1 MRGVE
6 KTAERALKDQ
16 VREEPGDEAEEE
28 ARRGRG
34 HVWLLS
40 VMGRRGSSP
49 RSLASGVSTGH
60 ARPVAGGAGRV
71 VEPGGAERFGEAARG
86 QPRAGEPGQ
95 DGTGVDP
102 AVRDHASV
110 RALERRAVET
120 VEHLLGQRRTALFAG
135 ETTERE
141 HRHDLHSGPFDPE
154 PEQELAEALIARAA
168 PPDLGGP

>member
-60 ARPVAGGAGRV
+60 ALPAAGGAGRV

-86 QPRAGEPGQ
+86 QPRAGKPGQGGTAANPPCPEPG
-95 DGTGVDP
+95 GVAACDP
-102 AVRDHASV
+102 RD
-110 RALERRAVET
+110 
-120 VEHLLGQRRTALFAG
+120 
-135 ETTERE
+135 
-141 HRHDLHSGPFDPE
+141 
-154 PEQELAEALIARAA
+154 
-168 PPDLGGP
+168 

>member
-49 RSLASGVSTGH
+49 RSLASGVSTGQ
-60 ARPVAGGAGRV
+60 ARPVAGAAGRLAA
-71 VEPGGAERFGEAARG
+71 PGGAERVGQPARG
-86 QPRAGEPGQ
+86 QPPPGEP
-95 DGTGVDP
+95 
-102 AVRDHASV
+102 R
-110 RALERRAVET
+110 RER
-120 VEHLLGQRRTALFAG
+120 
-135 ETTERE
+135 
-141 HRHDLHSGPFDPE
+141 SGDS
-154 PEQELAEALIARAA
+154 A
-168 PPDLGGP
+168 PVGD

>member
-60 ARPVAGGAGRV
+60 ARLVAGGAGRV

-86 QPRAGEPGQ
+86 QPPPGAPGP
-95 DGTGVDP
+95 DGTGGEP
-102 AVRDHASV
+102 SGADHASL
-110 RALERRAVET
+110 RAVERRAGDT
-120 VEHLLGQRRTALFAG
+120 
-135 ETTERE
+135 
-141 HRHDLHSGPFDPE
+141 
-154 PEQELAEALIARAA
+154 
-168 PPDLGGP
+168 